1 VDVSGAKDRPLAVT
15 VVVEAEERV
24 IADGAEVTIRGRA
37 LLVAVDRDYLFEYL
51 RRADDFNLGLP
62 HFPIPALVAL
72 LRNNSLSR
80 RE

>member
-1 VDVSGAKDRPLAVT
+1 
-15 VVVEAEERV
+15 
-24 IADGAEVTIRGRA
+24 
-37 LLVAVDRDYLFEYL
+37 VDRDYLFEYL